1 MEAEVFLDKVTGNE
15 GYYCLFAVKLGQ
27 KDRPQTFHT
36 TYDSL
41 LQEARKLDARGYSPY
56 FALATFEESGTRI
69 ADNVKQL
76 KSFFMDIDCGEG
88 RDYPT
93 KKEGLQALQRFCKK
107 VELPRPLL
115 VDSGRGVHCYWPLS
129 EAVSR
134 DQWKPVADHLKQL
147 CKNHGFTIDA
157 SVTADA
163 ARVLRIPT
171 THNHKTEPPSPVE
184 FYSGHVP
191 DDVTL
196 DEFSKLIGA
205 DKVPTPQKIESQPA
219 TAFMEA
225 LMGNKQHKF
234 KDIITRESSC
244 AQLVDI
250 VTKQDECSEPIWRAG
265 LSIAKFCSDGQ
276 KAAHVMSKNH
286 PEYSAEETQD
296 KFDKIK
302 GPYLCSH
309 FDEFKQD
316 VCTKCPHWGKIK
328 SPISLG
334 GSVREA
340 TEEDNV
346 VEVPALDLPNTPTTT
361 YVIPTYPKP
370 YFRGANN
377 GGVYIRTSND
387 DGEPDE
393 ELIYHNDI
401 YIVNRIVDVDLGEV
415 VVIRLHLPQDGVR
428 EFTVPLT
435 AITSREEFRKQMSMQ
450 GVAVTKMDK
459 LMTYMTTWINELQAT
474 TKADNARVQ
483 FGWTDDTHTAFVVGN
498 QEISRNGIKS
508 NPASRATA
516 GLMSAFKPK
525 GSLEQWKQMAAFYD
539 RDGFEMHQYVI
550 ATSFGSAL
558 MSLMPIACSGFH
570 IHSKDTGL
578 GKTTALY
585 AAASVWG
592 NPKTLVV
599 EAKDTQNSVM
609 LRGEVYKNLPLY
621 IDELTNGKGEQ
632 LSDLVYQ
639 LSSGR
644 QRNRMSGN
652 TNTERTRG
660 EPWSLLSVSTG
671 NTSVIERIST
681 FKNAPKAEAARMLET
696 RAVKLF
702 DESTT
707 KHLTDAH
714 QTATTTVY
722 GHAGVVFMQYVINN
736 LDTVIALLEN
746 VQRKIDA
753 AAKLT
758 AQDRYWSVGAAA
770 TFTGYL
776 IAKELDLLPYDTPK
790 LMAYTLKL
798 LEENHGTSKGLISS
812 TADVLNDFVHEHWGS
827 ILKIRSTDDMRKNQ
841 GNGMDDLVIPESD
854 PRIKLVGRYETDVK
868 KLYIIP
874 KVLKSWCGKQQINYS
889 STIEEL
895 KDKFNGKY
903 VKIRLTKGTSTK
915 MPLAHVFCVDCSK
928 VDLEE
933 DAET

>member
-1 MEAEVFLDKVTGNE
+1 MDAEVFLRHVTGDD

-27 KDRPQTFHT
+27 NDRPQTFHT
-36 TYDSL
+36 DYDSL

-56 FALATFEESGTRI
+56 FALATFEESGTRV

-107 VELPRPLL
+107 VGLPRPLL
-115 VDSGRGVHCYWPLS
+115 IDSGRGVHCYWPLS
-129 EAVSR
+129 KPVSKEA
-134 DQWKPVADHLKQL
+134 WKPVADHLKQL
-147 CKNHGFTIDA
+147 CKNHGFIVDP

-171 THNHKTEPPSPVE
+171 THNHKTEPPTEVTFFSE
-184 FYSGHVP
+184 HVP
-191 DDVTL
+191 EYVTL
-196 DEFSKLIGA
+196 DEFAKCIGA
-205 DKVPTPQKIESQPA
+205 DKIETKSIEPMPNSA
-219 TAFMEA
+219 VMDA
-225 LMGNKQHKF
+225 LMGNKQFRF

-250 VTKQDECSEPIWRAG
+250 VVNQDGCSEPMWRAG

-302 GPYLCSH
+302 GPYLCHH
-309 FDEFKQD
+309 FDEFKPD
-316 VCTKCPHWGKIK
+316 VCTQCPHWGKIK

-334 GSVREA
+334 GSIKEA
-340 TEEDNV
+340 TEEDNI

-361 YVIPTYPKP
+361 YVIPTYPNP
-370 YFRGANN
+370 YIRGAK
-377 GGVYIRTSND
+377 GGVYIRTK
-387 DGEPDE
+387 DE
-393 ELIYHNDI
+393 EGNPTEDLVYHNDI
-401 YIVNRIVDVDLGEV
+401 YIVSRIVDMELGEL

-474 TKADNARVQ
+474 TKADLARTQ
-483 FGWTDDTHTAFVVGN
+483 FGWTDDTHSAFVLGN
-498 QEISRNGIKS
+498 QEVTAHGVKS
-508 NPASRATA
+508 NPPSKATA

-525 GSLEQWKQMAAFYD
+525 GSLEQWKQMANFYN
-539 RDGFEMHQYVI
+539 RDGFELHQFMV
-550 ATSFGSAL
+550 ASAFGSPL
-558 MSLMPIACSGFH
+558 MSFMPIACSSFH
-570 IHSKDTGL
+570 VHSKDTGL
-578 GKTTALY
+578 GKTTAMY
-585 AAASVWG
+585 VGASVWG

-599 EAKDTQNSVM
+599 EAQDTKNSLM
-609 LRGEVYKNLPLY
+609 LRGEVYKNLPYY
-621 IDELTNGKGEQ
+621 IDELTNSEGKQ
-632 LSDLVYQ
+632 LSDLIYQ

-644 QRNRMSGN
+644 QRNRMTGSA
-652 TNTERTRG
+652 NTERVRG

-671 NTSVIERIST
+671 NTSVLERISS

-696 RAVKLF
+696 KAVKLF
-702 DESTT
+702 DETKT

-714 QTATTTVY
+714 QANSQNIY
-722 GHAGVVFMQYVINN
+722 GHAGVPYLQYIMQNTDRVINLLQEVQQK
-736 LDTVIALLEN
+736 LDAGA
-746 VQRKIDA
+746 Q
-753 AAKLT
+753 LT
-758 AQDRYWSVGAAA
+758 AQDRHWSAGATVNVTGFLLASELGFLEYDKEKYFRYVIRLLKENKAAA
-770 TFTGYL
+770 N
-776 IAKELDLLPYDTPK
+776 D
-790 LMAYTLKL
+790 M
-798 LEENHGTSKGLISS
+798 ISS

-827 ILKIRSTDDMRKNQ
+827 ILKIRSTDDLRKGQ

-854 PRIKLVGRYETDVK
+854 PRVRLVGRYETDVK

-874 KVLKSWCGKQQINYS
+874 KVLKAWCAKQQINYS
-889 STIEEL
+889 SL
-895 KDKFNGKY
+895 VQDFKDNYKGKTL
-903 VKIRLTKGTSTK
+903 KIRLTKGTPTQ
-915 MPLAHVFCVDCSK
+915 MPPSHVLCIDCSQ

>member
-1 MEAEVFLDKVTGNE
+1 MDAEVFLRHVTGDD

-27 KDRPQTFHT
+27 GDRPQTFHAD
-36 TYDSL
+36 YDSL

-56 FALATFEESGTRI
+56 FALATFEESGTRV

-93 KKEGLQALQRFCKK
+93 KKEGLQALQRFCKR

-134 DQWKPVADHLKQL
+134 DDWKPVADHLKQL

-171 THNHKTEPPSPVE
+171 THNHKTEPPTEVTFFSE
-184 FYSGHVP
+184 HVP
-191 DDVTL
+191 EYVTL
-196 DEFSKLIGA
+196 EEFAKCIGA
-205 DKVPTPQKIESQPA
+205 DKIPTKSLEPMPNSAI
-219 TAFMEA
+219 MDA
-225 LMGNKQHKF
+225 LMGNKQFRF

-244 AQLVDI
+244 AQLIDI

-302 GPYLCSH
+302 GPYQCAH
-309 FDEFKQD
+309 FDEFKPD
-316 VCTKCPHWGKIK
+316 VCTECPHWGKIK

-346 VEVPALDLPNTPTTT
+346 VEVPALDLPNKPTTT

-387 DGEPDE
+387 EGEPDE

-401 YIVNRIVDVDLGEV
+401 YIVSRIVDMELGEL

-450 GVAVTKMDK
+450 GVALTKMEK

-474 TKADNARVQ
+474 TKADLARTQ
-483 FGWTDDTHTAFVVGN
+483 FGWTDDTHSAFVIGN
-498 QEISRNGIKS
+498 QEVTANGVKS
-508 NPASRATA
+508 NPPSKATA
-516 GLMSAFKPK
+516 GLMNAFKPK
-525 GSLEQWKQMAAFYD
+525 GTIEQWKQMANFYN
-539 RDGFEMHQYVI
+539 RDGFELHQYMV
-550 ATSFGSAL
+550 ASAFGSPL
-558 MSLMPIACSGFH
+558 MALMPIACSSLH
-570 IHSKDTGL
+570 VHSKESGL
-578 GKTTALY
+578 GKTTAMHVG
-585 AAASVWG
+585 ASVWG

-599 EAKDTQNSVM
+599 EAQDTKNSLM
-609 LRGEVYKNLPLY
+609 LRGEVYKNLPYY
-621 IDELTNGKGEQ
+621 IDELTNAEGKQ
-632 LSDLVYQ
+632 LSDLIYQ

-644 QRNRMSGN
+644 QRNRMTGSA
-652 TNTERTRG
+652 NTERARG
-660 EPWSLLSVSTG
+660 EPWSLLSISTG
-671 NTSVIERIST
+671 NTSVLERISS

-696 RAVKLF
+696 KAVKLF
-702 DESTT
+702 DESKT

-714 QTATTTVY
+714 QANSQNIY
-722 GHAGVVFMQYVINN
+722 GVVGVPYLQYLMQNMDRVINLLQEVQQK
-736 LDTVIALLEN
+736 LDAGA
-746 VQRKIDA
+746 Q
-753 AAKLT
+753 LT
-758 AQDRYWSVGAAA
+758 AQDRHWSAGSTVTVAGFMLANELG
-770 TFTGYL
+770 FLEYD
-776 IAKELDLLPYDTPK
+776 KEGFFRYALRLLK
-790 LMAYTLKL
+790 
-798 LEENHGTSKGLISS
+798 ENKASANDMISS

-827 ILKIRSTDDMRKNQ
+827 ILKIRSTDDMRKSQ
-841 GNGMDDLVIPESD
+841 GNGMDGLVIPEFD
-854 PRIKLVGRYETDVK
+854 PKVRLVGRYETDVK
-868 KLYIIP
+868 KLFIIP
-874 KVLKSWCGKQQINYS
+874 KVLKAWCVKQQINYS
-889 STIEEL
+889 SL
-895 KDKFNGKY
+895 VQDFKDNFKGKAMKKF
-903 VKIRLTKGTSTK
+903 LTKGTPTD
-915 MPLAHVFCVDCSK
+915 MPLTHVICIDCSS

>member
-27 KDRPQTFHT
+27 NDRPQTFHT

-56 FALATFEESGTRI
+56 FALATFEESGSRV

-134 DQWKPVADHLKQL
+134 DDWKPVADHLKQL
-147 CKNHGFTIDA
+147 CKNHGFVIDP

-184 FYSGHVP
+184 FYSEHVP
-191 DDVTL
+191 EPVSL
-196 DEFSKLIGA
+196 DAFATLIGA
-205 DKVPTPQKIESQPA
+205 DQIPVPQKIESQPA
-219 TAFMEA
+219 NAMMEA

-250 VTKQDECSEPIWRAG
+250 VVNQDGCSEPIWRAG
-265 LSIAKFCSDGQ
+265 LSIAKFCSDGK

-286 PEYSAEETQD
+286 PEYSPEQTQD

-309 FDEFKQD
+309 FDEFKPD
-316 VCTKCPHWGKIK
+316 VCTQCPHWGKIK

-334 GSVREA
+334 SSVKEA
-340 TEEDNV
+340 TPEDNV

-370 YFRGANN
+370 YFRGATN

-387 DGEPDE
+387 EGEPDE

-401 YIVNRIVDVDLGEV
+401 YIVNRIVDVELGEV

-474 TKADNARVQ
+474 TKADLARTQ
-483 FGWTDDTHTAFVVGN
+483 FGWTDDTHKAFILGN
-498 QEISRNGIKS
+498 QEVTADGVKS
-508 NPASRATA
+508 NPPSKATA

-525 GSLEQWKQMAAFYD
+525 GTIEQWKEMANFYN
-539 RDGFEMHQYVI
+539 RDGFELHQYIVGS
-550 ATSFGSAL
+550 AFGSPL
-558 MSLMPIACSGFH
+558 MAFMPIACAGFH
-570 IHSKDTGL
+570 VHSKDTGL
-578 GKTTALY
+578 GKTTAMY
-585 AAASVWG
+585 VGASVWG

-599 EAKDTQNSVM
+599 EAKDTQNSLM
-609 LRGEVYKNLPLY
+609 LRGEVYKNLPFY
-621 IDELTNGKGEQ
+621 IDELTNANGNE

-644 QRNRMSGN
+644 QRNRMTGSA
-652 TNTERTRG
+652 NTERARG
-660 EPWSLLSVSTG
+660 EPWSLLSISTG
-671 NTSVIERIST
+671 NTSVIERISA

-696 RAVKLF
+696 KAVKLF
-702 DESTT
+702 DESKT

-714 QTATTTVY
+714 QANSQNIY
-722 GHAGVVFMQYVINN
+722 GVVGVPYLQYLMQNTDRV
-736 LDTVIALLEN
+736 VALLQE
-746 VQRKIDA
+746 VQQKVDA
-753 AAKLT
+753 GAQLT
-758 AQDRYWSVGAAA
+758 AQDRYWSVGA
-770 TFTGYL
+770 TVN
-776 IAKELDLLPYDTPK
+776 IAGFILAGELGFLEYNKENYFRYAIRLLK
-790 LMAYTLKL
+790 ENKAMAQDM
-798 LEENHGTSKGLISS
+798 ISS

-827 ILKIRSTDDMRKNQ
+827 ILKIRSTDDLRKGQ

-854 PRIKLVGRYETDVK
+854 PRVRLVGRYETDVK
-868 KLYIIP
+868 KLYIVP
-874 KVLKSWCGKQQINYS
+874 KVLKSWCAKQQINYS
-889 STIEEL
+889 SLIQDF
-895 KDKFNGKY
+895 KDNYNGKTL
-903 VKIRLTKGTSTK
+903 KIRLTKGTPTQ
-915 MPLAHVFCVDCSK
+915 MPPSHVLCVDCSQ

>member
-1 MEAEVFLDKVTGNE
+1 MDAEVFLRHVTGDD

-27 KDRPQTFHT
+27 NDRPQTFHT
-36 TYDSL
+36 SYDSL

-56 FALATFEESGTRI
+56 FALATFKENGTRV

-88 RDYPT
+88 RDYPS

-129 EAVSR
+129 NPVSR
-134 DQWKPVADHLKQL
+134 DEWKPVADHLKQL

-184 FYSGHVP
+184 FYSEHVP
-191 DDVTL
+191 EYVTL
-196 DEFSKLIGA
+196 EDFAKSIGA
-205 DKVPTPQKIESQPA
+205 DKIPA
-219 TAFMEA
+219 KSLEPMPNSAVMDA
-225 LMGNKQHKF
+225 LMGNKQFKF
-234 KDIITRESSC
+234 KDIITKESSC

-250 VTKQDECSEPIWRAG
+250 VTKQDECSEPMWRAG

-302 GPYLCSH
+302 GPYLCHH
-309 FDEFKQD
+309 FDEFKPD

-334 GSVREA
+334 GSIKEA
-340 TEEDNV
+340 TEEDNI

-370 YFRGANN
+370 YIRGAN
-377 GGVYIRTSND
+377 GGVYVRTQ
-387 DGEPDE
+387 DE
-393 ELIYHNDI
+393 EGDPTEDLVYHNDI
-401 YIVNRIVDVDLGEV
+401 YVVNRIVDVELGEL

-435 AITSREEFRKQMSMQ
+435 AVTSREEFRKQMSMQ

-474 TKADNARVQ
+474 TKADKARTQ
-483 FGWTDDTHTAFVVGN
+483 FGWTDDTHLAFVVGN
-498 QEISRNGIKS
+498 QEISRNGVKA
-508 NPASRATA
+508 NPPSKATA
-516 GLMSAFKPK
+516 GLMNAFKPK
-525 GSLEQWKQMAAFYD
+525 GSLEQWKQMANFYN
-539 RDGFEMHQYVI
+539 RDGFELHQYIV
-550 ATSFGSAL
+550 ATAFGSPL
-558 MSLMPIACSGFH
+558 MDLMPVACSGFH
-570 IHSKDTGL
+570 VHSKDHGL
-578 GKTTALY
+578 GKTTAMY
-585 AAASVWG
+585 VAASVWG
-592 NPKTLVV
+592 DPEQLVV
-599 EAKDTQNSVM
+599 NAVDTQNSLM
-609 LRGEVYKNLPLY
+609 LRGEVYKNLPFY
-621 IDELTNGKGEQ
+621 IDELTNGDGEQ
-632 LSDLVYQ
+632 LSNLVYQ
-639 LSSGR
+639 LSSGK
-644 QRNRMSGN
+644 QRNRMAGN
-652 TNTERTRG
+652 SNTERTRG
-660 EPWSLLSVSTG
+660 EPWSLLSISTG
-671 NTSVIERIST
+671 NTSVLERISA

-696 RAVKLF
+696 KAVKLF

-714 QTATTTVY
+714 QANSKSIF
-722 GHAGVVFMQYVINN
+722 GHAGVPYMQHVMQNM
-736 LDTVIALLEN
+736 DRVIAMLQD
-746 VQRKIDA
+746 VQRKVDSGA
-753 AAKLT
+753 GLT
-758 AQDRYWSVGAAA
+758 AQDRFWSAGVTVTIVGFLLAS
-770 TFTGYL
+770 
-776 IAKELDLLPYDTPK
+776 ELDLLQYDK
-790 LMAYTLKL
+790 EGFFRYALRL
-798 LEENHGTSKGLISS
+798 LGENRNTSKDLVSS

-827 ILKIRSTDDMRKNQ
+827 ILKIRSTDDLRKAHD
-841 GNGMDDLVIPESD
+841 NGIDSLVIPEFD
-854 PRIKLVGRYETDVK
+854 PRVRLVGRYETDVK
-868 KLYIIP
+868 KLFIIP
-874 KVLKSWCGKQQINYS
+874 KVLKAWCAKQQINYS
-889 STIEEL
+889 SLIQDF
-895 KDKFNGKY
+895 KDNYNGKTL
-903 VKIRLTKGTSTK
+903 KIRLTKGTPTQ
-915 MPLAHVFCVDCSK
+915 MPPSHVMCVDCSS

>member
-1 MEAEVFLDKVTGNE
+1 MDAEVFLRHVTGDD

-27 KDRPQTFHT
+27 NDRPQTFHT
-36 TYDSL
+36 DYDSL

-56 FALATFEESGTRI
+56 FALATFEESGTRV

-115 VDSGRGVHCYWPLS
+115 IDSGRGVHCYWPLS
-129 EAVSR
+129 KPVSR
-134 DQWKPVADHLKQL
+134 DEWKPVADHLKQL
-147 CKNHGFTIDA
+147 CKNHGFIVDP

-171 THNHKTEPPSPVE
+171 THNHKTEPPTEVTFFSE
-184 FYSGHVP
+184 HVP
-191 DDVTL
+191 EYVTL
-196 DEFSKLIGA
+196 DEFAKCIGA
-205 DKVPTPQKIESQPA
+205 DKIETKSLEPMPNSA
-219 TAFMEA
+219 VMDA
-225 LMGNKQHKF
+225 LMGNKQFRF

-250 VTKQDECSEPIWRAG
+250 VVDQDGCSEPMWRAG

-302 GPYLCSH
+302 GPYLCHH
-309 FDEFKQD
+309 FDEFKPD

-334 GSVREA
+334 GSIKEA
-340 TEEDNV
+340 TEEDNI

-361 YVIPTYPKP
+361 YVIPTYPNP
-370 YFRGANN
+370 YIRGAK
-377 GGVYIRTSND
+377 GGVYIRTK
-387 DGEPDE
+387 DE
-393 ELIYHNDI
+393 EGNPTEDLVYHNDI
-401 YIVNRIVDVDLGEV
+401 YIVSRIVDVELGEL

-474 TKADNARVQ
+474 TKADLARTQ
-483 FGWTDDTHTAFVVGN
+483 FGWTDDTHSAFVIGN
-498 QEISRNGIKS
+498 QEVTAHGVKS
-508 NPASRATA
+508 NPPSKATA

-525 GSLEQWKQMAAFYD
+525 GSLEQWKQMANFYN
-539 RDGFEMHQYVI
+539 RDGFELHQYMV
-550 ATSFGSAL
+550 ASAFGSPL
-558 MSLMPIACSGFH
+558 MALMPIACSSLH
-570 IHSKDTGL
+570 VHSKESGL
-578 GKTTALY
+578 GKTTAMHVG
-585 AAASVWG
+585 ASVWG

-599 EAKDTQNSVM
+599 EAQDTKNSLM
-609 LRGEVYKNLPLY
+609 LRGEVYKNLPYY
-621 IDELTNGKGEQ
+621 IDELTNSEGKQ
-632 LSDLVYQ
+632 LSDLIYQ

-644 QRNRMSGN
+644 QRNRMTGSA
-652 TNTERTRG
+652 NTERMRG
-660 EPWSLLSVSTG
+660 EPWSLLSISTG
-671 NTSVIERIST
+671 NTSVLERISS

-696 RAVKLF
+696 KAVKLF
-702 DESTT
+702 DETKT

-714 QTATTTVY
+714 QANSQNIY
-722 GHAGVVFMQYVINN
+722 GHAGVPYLQYLMQNMDRVINLLQEVQQK
-736 LDTVIALLEN
+736 LDAGA
-746 VQRKIDA
+746 Q
-753 AAKLT
+753 LT
-758 AQDRYWSVGAAA
+758 AQDRHWSAGSTVIVTGFLLASELGFLEYDKEGFFRYALRLLKENKDAAN
-770 TFTGYL
+770 
-776 IAKELDLLPYDTPK
+776 D
-790 LMAYTLKL
+790 M
-798 LEENHGTSKGLISS
+798 ISS

-827 ILKIRSTDDMRKNQ
+827 MLKIRSTDDLRKGQ

-854 PRIKLVGRYETDVK
+854 PRVRLVGRYETDVK
-868 KLYIIP
+868 KLYIVP
-874 KVLKSWCGKQQINYS
+874 KVLKAWCAKQQINYS
-889 STIEEL
+889 SL
-895 KDKFNGKY
+895 VQDFKDNYKGKTL
-903 VKIRLTKGTSTK
+903 KIRLAKGTPFQ
-915 MPLAHVFCVDCSK
+915 MPPSHVLCIDCSQ

>member
-1 MEAEVFLDKVTGNE
+1 MDAEVFLRHVTGDD

-27 KDRPQTFHT
+27 EDRPQTFHT

-56 FALATFEESGTRI
+56 FALGTFDKSGTRV

-134 DQWKPVADHLKQL
+134 DDWKPVADHLKQL
-147 CKNHGFTIDA
+147 CKNHGFIIDP

-171 THNHKTEPPSPVE
+171 THNHKTDPPSPVV
-184 FYSGHVP
+184 FYSEHVP
-191 DDVTL
+191 EYVTL
-196 DEFSKLIGA
+196 DEFAKCIGA
-205 DKVPTPQKIESQPA
+205 DKIPAPQKIEVQPI
-219 TAFMEA
+219 TAFQEA

-250 VTKQDECSEPIWRAG
+250 VVNQDECSEPIWRAG

-302 GPYLCSH
+302 GPYLCHH
-309 FDEFKQD
+309 FDEYNPD

-334 GSVREA
+334 SSVREA
-340 TEEDNV
+340 TEEDNI

-377 GGVYIRTSND
+377 GGVYIRTSNEE
-387 DGEPDE
+387 GEPDE

-401 YIVNRIVDVDLGEV
+401 YIVNRIVDVELGEV

-435 AITSREEFRKQMSMQ
+435 AVTSREEFRKQMSMQ

-474 TKADNARVQ
+474 TKADKARTQ
-483 FGWTDDTHTAFVVGN
+483 FGWTDDTHKSFVVGN
-498 QEISRNGIKS
+498 QEITADGVSS
-508 NPASRATA
+508 NPPSKATA
-516 GLMSAFKPK
+516 GLMNAFKPK
-525 GSLEQWKQMAAFYD
+525 GSLEQWKQMANFYN
-539 RDGFEMHQYVI
+539 RDGFELHQYIV
-550 ATSFGSAL
+550 ASAFGSPLMAL
-558 MSLMPIACSGFH
+558 MPVACSGLH
-570 IHSKDTGL
+570 VHSKDHGL
-578 GKTTALY
+578 GKTTAMY
-585 AAASVWG
+585 VGASVWG
-592 NPKTLVV
+592 DPEQLVV
-599 EAKDTQNSVM
+599 NAVDTQNSLM
-609 LRGEVYKNLPLY
+609 LRGEVYKNLPFY
-621 IDELTNGKGEQ
+621 IDELTNGDGEQ
-632 LSDLVYQ
+632 LSNLVYQ
-639 LSSGR
+639 LSSGK

-652 TNTERTRG
+652 SNTERVRG
-660 EPWSLLSVSTG
+660 EPWSLLAVSTG
-671 NTSVIERIST
+671 NTSVIETISS
-681 FKNAPKAEAARMLET
+681 FKNAPKAEAARLLET
-696 RAVKLF
+696 KAVKLF
-702 DESTT
+702 DETKT
-707 KHLTDAH
+707 KHLTDKH
-714 QTATTTVY
+714 QANSKNIH
-722 GHAGVVFMQYVINN
+722 GHAGVPYMQHVIQNV
-736 LDTVIALLEN
+736 DRVIALLQEIQQK
-746 VQRKIDA
+746 VDTGA
-753 AAKLT
+753 GLT
-758 AQDRYWSVGAAA
+758 AQDRYWSAGTTVNLAGFLLAREI
-770 TFTGYL
+770 GL
-776 IAKELDLLPYDTPK
+776 LDYDREKLFRYAIRLLG
-790 LMAYTLKL
+790 
-798 LEENHGTSKGLISS
+798 ENKASANDLISS

-827 ILKIRSTDDMRKNQ
+827 ILKIRSTDDLRKAQ

-854 PRIKLVGRYETDVK
+854 PRIKLVGRYETDLK
-868 KLYIIP
+868 KLYIVP
-874 KVLKSWCGKQQINYS
+874 KVLKSWCAKQQINYS
-889 STIEEL
+889 SLIQDF
-895 KDKFNGKY
+895 KDKFKGKSM
-903 VKIRLTKGTSTK
+903 KIRLTKGTPTQ
-915 MPLAHVFCVDCSK
+915 MPPSHVLCVDCSQ

-933 DAET
+933 DAKT

>member
-1 MEAEVFLDKVTGNE
+1 MDAEVFLRHVTGDD

-27 KDRPQTFHT
+27 NDRPQTFHT
-36 TYDSL
+36 NYDSL

-56 FALATFEESGTRI
+56 FALATFEESGTRV

-93 KKEGLQALQRFCKK
+93 KREGLQALQRFCKK
-107 VELPRPLL
+107 VDLPRPLL

-134 DQWKPVADHLKQL
+134 DDWKPVADHLKQL
-147 CKNHGFTIDA
+147 CKNHGFTIDT

-171 THNHKTEPPSPVE
+171 THNHKTEPPTEVTFFSE
-184 FYSGHVP
+184 HVP
-191 DDVTL
+191 EYVTL
-196 DEFSKLIGA
+196 EEFAKCIGA
-205 DKVPTPQKIESQPA
+205 DQVPKKQPDNQPA
-219 TAFMEA
+219 NAMMEA
-225 LMGNKQHKF
+225 LMGNKQFKF
-234 KDIITRESSC
+234 KDIIARESSC

-250 VTKQDECSEPIWRAG
+250 VVNQDECSEPIWRAG

-276 KAAHVMSKNH
+276 KAAHIMSKNH

-302 GPYLCSH
+302 GPYLCHH
-309 FDEFKQD
+309 FDEFKPD
-316 VCTKCPHWGKIK
+316 VCTECPHWGKIK

-361 YVIPTYPKP
+361 YVIPTYPRP

-387 DGEPDE
+387 EGEPDE
-393 ELIYHNDI
+393 ELVYHNDI
-401 YIVNRIVDVDLGEV
+401 YIVNRIVDVELGEL

-474 TKADNARVQ
+474 TKADLARTQ
-483 FGWTDDTHTAFVVGN
+483 FGWTDDTHSAFVIGN
-498 QEISRNGIKS
+498 QEVTANGVKS
-508 NPASRATA
+508 NPPSKATA

-525 GSLEQWKQMAAFYD
+525 GSLEQWKKMANFYN
-539 RDGFEMHQYVI
+539 RDGFELHQYVV
-550 ATSFGSAL
+550 ASAFGSPL

-570 IHSKDTGL
+570 LHSKDTGL
-578 GKTTALY
+578 GKTTAMHVG
-585 AAASVWG
+585 ASVWG

-599 EAKDTQNSVM
+599 EAKDTQNSLM
-609 LRGEVYKNLPLY
+609 LRGEVYKNLPYY
-621 IDELTNGKGEQ
+621 IDELTNAKGEE
-632 LSDLVYQ
+632 LSDLIYQ

-644 QRNRMSGN
+644 QRNRMTGSA
-652 TNTERTRG
+652 NTERHRG
-660 EPWSLLSVSTG
+660 EPWSLLAVSTG
-671 NTSVIERIST
+671 NTSVLERISA
-681 FKNAPKAEAARMLET
+681 FKNAPKAEAARLLET
-696 RAVKLF
+696 KAVKLF
-702 DESTT
+702 DETKT
-707 KHLTDAH
+707 KHITDAH
-714 QTATTTVY
+714 QANAVSVY
-722 GHAGVVFMQYVINN
+722 GHAGVPYLQYLMQNMDRVIN
-736 LDTVIALLEN
+736 LLQE
-746 VQRKIDA
+746 VQQKLDA
-753 AAKLT
+753 AAQLT
-758 AQDRYWSVGAAA
+758 AQDRYWSAGATANV
-770 TFTGYL
+770 TGFLLANELGFLEYDKEKYFRYVIRL
-776 IAKELDLLPYDTPK
+776 LKENKAIAND
-790 LMAYTLKL
+790 MIA
-798 LEENHGTSKGLISS
+798 SS
-812 TADVLNDFVHEHWGS
+812 ADVLNDFVHEHWGS
-827 ILKIRSTDDMRKNQ
+827 ILKIRSTDDLRKGH

-854 PRIKLVGRYETDVK
+854 PRIRLVGRYETDVK

-874 KVLKSWCGKQQINYS
+874 KVLKSWCAKQQINYS
-889 STIEEL
+889 SL
-895 KDKFNGKY
+895 VQDFKDNYNGKTL
-903 VKIRLTKGTSTK
+903 KIRLTKGTPTQ
-915 MPLAHVFCVDCSK
+915 MPPSHVLCVDCSK

>member
-27 KDRPQTFHT
+27 NDRPQTFHT

-56 FALATFEESGTRI
+56 FALATFEESGSRV

-134 DQWKPVADHLKQL
+134 DDWKPVADHLKQL
-147 CKNHGFTIDA
+147 CKNHGFTIDP

-184 FYSGHVP
+184 FYSEHVP
-191 DDVTL
+191 EPVSL
-196 DEFSKLIGA
+196 DAFAKLIGA
-205 DKVPTPQKIESQPA
+205 DQIPVPQKIESQPA
-219 TAFMEA
+219 TAMMEA

-250 VTKQDECSEPIWRAG
+250 VVNQDGCSEPIWRAG
-265 LSIAKFCSDGQ
+265 LSIAKFCSDGK

-286 PEYSAEETQD
+286 PEYSPEQTQD

-309 FDEFKQD
+309 FDEFKPD
-316 VCTKCPHWGKIK
+316 VCTQCPHWGKIK

-334 GSVREA
+334 SSVREA
-340 TEEDNV
+340 TPEDNI

-387 DGEPDE
+387 EGEPDE

-474 TKADNARVQ
+474 TKADKARIQ
-483 FGWTDDTHTAFVVGN
+483 FGWTDDNHDAFVVGN
-498 QEISRNGIKS
+498 QEISRNGVKS
-508 NPASRATA
+508 NPPSQATA

-525 GSLEQWKQMAAFYD
+525 GSLEQWKDMANFYN
-539 RDGFEMHQYVI
+539 RDGFELHQYMV
-550 ATSFGSAL
+550 ATSFGSPL
-558 MSLMPIACSGFH
+558 MSLMPVACSGFH
-570 IHSKDTGL
+570 VHSKDSGL
-578 GKTTALY
+578 GKTTAMY
-585 AAASVWG
+585 VGASVWG
-592 NPKTLVV
+592 NPKQLVV
-599 EAKDTQNSVM
+599 DAKDTRNSVM

-639 LSSGR
+639 LTSGK

-652 TNTERTRG
+652 SNTERTRG

-702 DESTT
+702 DASKT
-707 KHLTDAH
+707 KHLTDAF
-714 QTATTTVY
+714 ATRAENTY
-722 GHAGVVFMQYVINN
+722 GTAGVIYMQWVMDNI
-736 LDTVIALLEN
+736 EE
-746 VQRKIDA
+746 VQRLLIEVQQKLDKA
-753 AAKLT
+753 AGLT
-758 AQDRYWSVGAAA
+758 AQDRFWSAGATASV
-770 TFTGYL
+770 TGML
-776 IAKELDLLPYDTPK
+776 IAKRIGLIDYDTEK
-790 LMAYTLKL
+790 FFKYVLKL
-798 LEENHGTSKGLISS
+798 LQENRATSNDLMSS
-812 TADVLNDFVHEHWGS
+812 TADLLNDFVHEHWGS
-827 ILKIRSTDDMRKNQ
+827 ILKIKSTDDMRKGH

-854 PRIKLVGRYETDVK
+854 PRNKLVGRYETDVK
-868 KLYIIP
+868 KLYVIP
-874 KVLKSWCGKQQINYS
+874 KVLKSWCGAQQINYT

-895 KDKFNGKY
+895 KAKFKGKY

-915 MPLAHVFCVDCSK
+915 MPLTHVFCIDCSA
-928 VDLEE
+928 VDIEE

>member
-27 KDRPQTFHT
+27 NDRPQTFHT

-56 FALATFEESGTRI
+56 FALATFEESGSRV

-134 DQWKPVADHLKQL
+134 DDWKPVADHLKQL
-147 CKNHGFTIDA
+147 CKNHGFTIDP

-184 FYSGHVP
+184 FYSEHVP
-191 DDVTL
+191 EPVSL
-196 DEFSKLIGA
+196 DAFAKLIGA
-205 DKVPTPQKIESQPA
+205 DQIPVPQKIESQPA
-219 TAFMEA
+219 TAMMEA

-250 VTKQDECSEPIWRAG
+250 VVNQDECSEPIWRAG
-265 LSIAKFCSDGQ
+265 LSIAKFCSDGK

-286 PEYSAEETQD
+286 PEYSPEQTQD

-309 FDEFKQD
+309 FDEFKPD
-316 VCTKCPHWGKIK
+316 VCTQCPHWGKIK

-334 GSVREA
+334 SSVKEA
-340 TEEDNV
+340 TPEDNI

-370 YFRGANN
+370 YFRGATN

-387 DGEPDE
+387 EGEPDE

-401 YIVNRIVDVDLGEV
+401 YIVSRIVDSELGEL

-474 TKADNARVQ
+474 TKADLARTQ
-483 FGWTDDTHTAFVVGN
+483 FGWTDDTHTAFVLGN
-498 QEISRNGIKS
+498 QEVTANGVKS
-508 NPASRATA
+508 NPPSKATA

-525 GSLEQWKQMAAFYD
+525 GTIEQWKEMANFYN
-539 RDGFEMHQYVI
+539 RDGFELHQYIV
-550 ATSFGSAL
+550 ASAFGSPL
-558 MSLMPIACSGFH
+558 MSLMPIACSSLH
-570 IHSKDTGL
+570 VHSKESGL
-578 GKTTALY
+578 GKTTAMHVG
-585 AAASVWG
+585 ASVWG

-599 EAKDTQNSVM
+599 EAQDTNNSLM
-609 LRGEVYKNLPLY
+609 LRGEVYKNLPYY
-621 IDELTNGKGEQ
+621 IDELTNAEGKQ
-632 LSDLVYQ
+632 LSDLIYQ

-644 QRNRMSGN
+644 QRSRTTGSA
-652 TNTERTRG
+652 NTERVRG
-660 EPWSLLSVSTG
+660 EPWSLLSISTG
-671 NTSVIERIST
+671 NTSVLERISS

-696 RAVKLF
+696 KAVKLF
-702 DESTT
+702 DETKT
-707 KHLTDAH
+707 KHLTDKH
-714 QTATTTVY
+714 QQNSQNIY
-722 GHAGVVFMQYVINN
+722 GVVGVPYLQYIMQNMDRVIKLLQEVQQK
-736 LDTVIALLEN
+736 LDEGA
-746 VQRKIDA
+746 Q
-753 AAKLT
+753 LT
-758 AQDRYWSVGAAA
+758 AQERHWSAGSTVNVAGFILANELGFLEYDKENYFRYAIGLLKENKA
-770 TFTGYL
+770 T
-776 IAKELDLLPYDTPK
+776 AQD
-790 LMAYTLKL
+790 M
-798 LEENHGTSKGLISS
+798 ISS

-827 ILKIRSTDDMRKNQ
+827 ILKIRSTDDLRKGQ

-854 PRIKLVGRYETDVK
+854 PRVRLVGRYETDVK
-868 KLYIIP
+868 KLYIVP
-874 KVLKSWCGKQQINYS
+874 KVLKSWCAKQQINYS
-889 STIEEL
+889 SLIQDF
-895 KDKFNGKY
+895 KDNYNGKTL
-903 VKIRLTKGTSTK
+903 KIRLTKGTPTQ
-915 MPLAHVFCVDCSK
+915 MPPSHVLCVDCSQ

>member
-1 MEAEVFLDKVTGNE
+1 MDAEVFLRHVTGDD

-27 KDRPQTFHT
+27 NDRPQTFHT
-36 TYDSL
+36 NYDSL

-56 FALATFEESGTRI
+56 FALATFEESGTRV

-107 VELPRPLL
+107 VGLPRPLL
-115 VDSGRGVHCYWPLS
+115 IDSGRGVHCYWPLS
-129 EAVSR
+129 KPVSKEA
-134 DQWKPVADHLKQL
+134 WKPVADHLKQL
-147 CKNHGFTIDA
+147 CKNHGFIVDP

-171 THNHKTEPPSPVE
+171 THNHKTEPPTEVTFFSE
-184 FYSGHVP
+184 HVP
-191 DDVTL
+191 EYVTL
-196 DEFSKLIGA
+196 DEFAKCIGA
-205 DKVPTPQKIESQPA
+205 DKIETKSIEPMPNSA
-219 TAFMEA
+219 VMDA
-225 LMGNKQHKF
+225 LMGNKQFRF

-250 VTKQDECSEPIWRAG
+250 VVNQDGCSEPMWRAG

-302 GPYLCSH
+302 GPYLCHH
-309 FDEFKQD
+309 FDEFKPD

-334 GSVREA
+334 GSIKEA
-340 TEEDNV
+340 TEEDNI

-361 YVIPTYPKP
+361 YVIPTYPNP
-370 YFRGANN
+370 YIRGAK
-377 GGVYIRTSND
+377 GGVYIRTK
-387 DGEPDE
+387 DE
-393 ELIYHNDI
+393 EGNPTEDLVYHNDI
-401 YIVNRIVDVDLGEV
+401 YIVSRIVDMELGEL

-474 TKADNARVQ
+474 TKADLARTQ
-483 FGWTDDTHTAFVVGN
+483 FGWTDDTHSAFVLGN
-498 QEISRNGIKS
+498 QEVTAHGVKS
-508 NPASRATA
+508 NPPSKATA

-525 GSLEQWKQMAAFYD
+525 GSLEQWKQMANFYN
-539 RDGFEMHQYVI
+539 RDGFELHQFMV
-550 ATSFGSAL
+550 ASAFGSPL
-558 MSLMPIACSGFH
+558 MSFMPIACSSFH
-570 IHSKDTGL
+570 VHSKDTGL
-578 GKTTALY
+578 GKTTAMY
-585 AAASVWG
+585 VGASVWG

-599 EAKDTQNSVM
+599 EAQDTKNSLM
-609 LRGEVYKNLPLY
+609 LRGEVYKNLPYY
-621 IDELTNGKGEQ
+621 IDELTNSEGKQ
-632 LSDLVYQ
+632 LSDLIYQ

-644 QRNRMSGN
+644 QRNRMTGSA
-652 TNTERTRG
+652 NTERVRG

-671 NTSVIERIST
+671 NTSVLERISS

-696 RAVKLF
+696 KAVKLF
-702 DESTT
+702 DETKT

-714 QTATTTVY
+714 QANSQNIY
-722 GHAGVVFMQYVINN
+722 GHAGVPYLQYIMQNTDRVINLLQEVQQK
-736 LDTVIALLEN
+736 LDAGA
-746 VQRKIDA
+746 Q
-753 AAKLT
+753 LT
-758 AQDRYWSVGAAA
+758 AQDRHWSAGATVNVTGFLLASELGFLEYDKEKYFRYVIRLLKENKAAA
-770 TFTGYL
+770 N
-776 IAKELDLLPYDTPK
+776 D
-790 LMAYTLKL
+790 M
-798 LEENHGTSKGLISS
+798 ISS

-827 ILKIRSTDDMRKNQ
+827 ILKIRSTDDLRKGQ

-854 PRIKLVGRYETDVK
+854 PRVRLVGRYETDVK

-874 KVLKSWCGKQQINYS
+874 KVLKAWCAKQQINYS
-889 STIEEL
+889 SL
-895 KDKFNGKY
+895 VQDFKDNYKGKTL
-903 VKIRLTKGTSTK
+903 KIRLTKGTPTQ
-915 MPLAHVFCVDCSK
+915 MPPSHVLCIDCSQ

>member
-1 MEAEVFLDKVTGNE
+1 MDAEVFLRHVTGDD

-27 KDRPQTFHT
+27 HDRPQTFHT
-36 TYDSL
+36 DYDSL

-56 FALATFEESGTRI
+56 FALATFRESGTRV

-93 KKEGLQALQRFCKK
+93 KREGLQALQRFCKK
-107 VELPRPLL
+107 VDLPRPLL

-134 DQWKPVADHLKQL
+134 DDWKPVADHLKQL
-147 CKNHGFTIDA
+147 CKNHGFTIDT

-171 THNHKTEPPSPVE
+171 THNHKTEPPTEVTFFSE
-184 FYSGHVP
+184 HVP
-191 DDVTL
+191 EAVTL
-196 DEFSKLIGA
+196 DEFAKVIGA
-205 DKVPTPQKIESQPA
+205 DLVPKQKVDSQPA
-219 TAFMEA
+219 NAMMEA
-225 LMGNKQHKF
+225 LMGNKQFKF
-234 KDIITRESSC
+234 KDIIARESSC

-250 VTKQDECSEPIWRAG
+250 VVNQDECSEPIWRAG

-276 KAAHVMSKNH
+276 KAAHIMSKNH

-302 GPYLCSH
+302 GPYLCHH
-309 FDEFKQD
+309 FDEFKPD
-316 VCTKCPHWGKIK
+316 VCTECPHWGKIK

-387 DGEPDE
+387 EGEPDE
-393 ELIYHNDI
+393 EIVYHNDI
-401 YIVNRIVDVDLGEV
+401 YIVNRITDIDLGEV

-474 TKADNARVQ
+474 TKADKARIQ
-483 FGWTDDTHTAFVVGN
+483 FGWTDDRHEAFIVGN
-498 QEISRNGIKS
+498 QEITANGVKS
-508 NPASRATA
+508 NPPSKATA
-516 GLMSAFKPK
+516 GLMNAFRPK
-525 GSLEQWKQMAAFYD
+525 GSLEQWKQMANFYN
-539 RDGFEMHQYVI
+539 RDGFELHQYMV
-550 ATSFGSAL
+550 ASAFGSPL
-558 MSLMPIACSGFH
+558 MALMPIACSGFH
-570 IHSKDTGL
+570 VHSKDTGL
-578 GKTTALY
+578 GKTTAMY
-585 AAASVWG
+585 VGASVWG
-592 NPKTLVV
+592 DPEQLVINAV
-599 EAKDTQNSVM
+599 DTQNSMM

-621 IDELTNGKGEQ
+621 IDELTNADGGE

-639 LSSGR
+639 LSGGK
-644 QRNRMSGN
+644 QRNRMAGN
-652 TNTERTRG
+652 SNTERTRG

-681 FKNAPKAEAARMLET
+681 VKNAPKAEAARMLET
-696 RAVKLF
+696 KAVKLF

-714 QTATTTVY
+714 QANSKNIF
-722 GHAGVVFMQYVINN
+722 GHAGVPYMQHVIQN
-736 LDTVIALLEN
+736 LDRVIQLLQEI
-746 VQRKIDA
+746 QRKVDSGA
-753 AAKLT
+753 QLT
-758 AQDRYWSVGAAA
+758 AQDRYWSAGTTVN
-770 TFTGYL
+770 
-776 IAKELDLLPYDTPK
+776 IAGFLLACEIGLLDYNKENFFRYAIRLLN
-790 LMAYTLKL
+790 
-798 LEENHGTSKGLISS
+798 ENKASAKDLISS

-827 ILKIRSTDDMRKNQ
+827 ILKIRSTDDLRKGH

-854 PRIKLVGRYETDVK
+854 PRIRLVGRYETDVK
-868 KLYIIP
+868 KLYIVP
-874 KVLKSWCGKQQINYS
+874 KVLKAWCARQQINYS
-889 STIEEL
+889 SL
-895 KDKFNGKY
+895 VQDFKDNYKGKTL
-903 VKIRLTKGTSTK
+903 KIRLTKGTPTQ
-915 MPLAHVFCVDCSK
+915 MPPSHVLCVDCSN
-928 VDLEE
+928 VELEE

>member
-1 MEAEVFLDKVTGNE
+1 MDAEVFLRHVTGDD

-27 KDRPQTFHT
+27 NDRPQTFHT
-36 TYDSL
+36 DYDSL

-56 FALATFEESGTRI
+56 FALATFEESGTRV

-93 KKEGLQALQRFCKK
+93 KREGLQALQRFCKK
-107 VELPRPLL
+107 VGLPRPLL
-115 VDSGRGVHCYWPLS
+115 IDSGRGVHCYWPLS
-129 EAVSR
+129 KPVSR
-134 DQWKPVADHLKQL
+134 DEWKPVADHLKQL
-147 CKNHGFTIDA
+147 CKNHGFIVDP

-171 THNHKTEPPSPVE
+171 THNHKTEPPTEVTFFSE
-184 FYSGHVP
+184 HVP
-191 DDVTL
+191 EYVTL
-196 DEFSKLIGA
+196 DEFAKCIGA
-205 DKVPTPQKIESQPA
+205 DKIETKPIEPMPNSA
-219 TAFMEA
+219 VMDA
-225 LMGNKQHKF
+225 LMGNKQFRF

-250 VTKQDECSEPIWRAG
+250 VVNQDGCSEPMWRAG

-302 GPYLCSH
+302 GPYLCHH
-309 FDEFKQD
+309 FDEFKPD
-316 VCTKCPHWGKIK
+316 VCTQCPHWGKIK

-334 GSVREA
+334 GSIKEA
-340 TEEDNV
+340 TEEDNI

-361 YVIPTYPKP
+361 YVIPTYPNP
-370 YFRGANN
+370 YIRGAK
-377 GGVYIRTSND
+377 GGVYIRTK
-387 DGEPDE
+387 DE
-393 ELIYHNDI
+393 EGNPTEDLVYHNDI
-401 YIVNRIVDVDLGEV
+401 YIVSRIVDMELGEL

-474 TKADNARVQ
+474 TKADLARTQ
-483 FGWTDDTHTAFVVGN
+483 FGWTDDTHSAFVLGN
-498 QEISRNGIKS
+498 QEVTAHGVKS
-508 NPASRATA
+508 NPPSKATA

-525 GSLEQWKQMAAFYD
+525 GSLEQWKQMANFYN
-539 RDGFEMHQYVI
+539 RDGFELHQFMV
-550 ATSFGSAL
+550 ASAFGSPL
-558 MSLMPIACSGFH
+558 MSFMPIACSSFH
-570 IHSKDTGL
+570 VHSKDTGL
-578 GKTTALY
+578 GKTTAMY
-585 AAASVWG
+585 VGASVWG

-599 EAKDTQNSVM
+599 EAQDTKNSLM
-609 LRGEVYKNLPLY
+609 LRGEVYKNLPYY
-621 IDELTNGKGEQ
+621 IDELTNSEGKQ
-632 LSDLVYQ
+632 LSDLIYQ

-644 QRNRMSGN
+644 QRNRMTGSA
-652 TNTERTRG
+652 NTERVRG

-671 NTSVIERIST
+671 NTSVLERISS

-696 RAVKLF
+696 KAVKLF
-702 DESTT
+702 DETKT

-714 QTATTTVY
+714 QANSQNIY
-722 GHAGVVFMQYVINN
+722 GHAGVPYLQYVMQNTDRVINLLQEVQQK
-736 LDTVIALLEN
+736 LDAGA
-746 VQRKIDA
+746 Q
-753 AAKLT
+753 LT
-758 AQDRYWSVGAAA
+758 AQDRHWSAGATVNVTGFLLASELGFLEYDKEKYFRYVIRLLKENKAAA
-770 TFTGYL
+770 N
-776 IAKELDLLPYDTPK
+776 D
-790 LMAYTLKL
+790 M
-798 LEENHGTSKGLISS
+798 ISS

-827 ILKIRSTDDMRKNQ
+827 ILKIRSTDDLRKGQ

-854 PRIKLVGRYETDVK
+854 PRVRLVGRYETDVK

-874 KVLKSWCGKQQINYS
+874 KVLKAWCAKQQINYS
-889 STIEEL
+889 SL
-895 KDKFNGKY
+895 VQDFKDNYKGKTL
-903 VKIRLTKGTSTK
+903 KIRLTKGTPTQ
-915 MPLAHVFCVDCSK
+915 MPPSHVLCIDCSQ

>member
-56 FALATFEESGTRI
+56 FALATFEESGTRV

-107 VELPRPLL
+107 VGLPRPLL

-129 EAVSR
+129 ETVTR
-134 DQWKPVADHLKQL
+134 DAWKPVADHLKQL
-147 CKNHGFTIDA
+147 CKNHGFIIDA

-184 FYSGHVP
+184 FYSEHIPEPVSL
-191 DDVTL
+191 TA
-196 DEFSKLIGA
+196 FAKLIGA
-205 DKVPTPQKIESQPA
+205 DKIPVKSLEPMPNSA
-219 TAFMEA
+219 VMDA

-244 AQLVDI
+244 AQLIDI
-250 VTKQDECSEPIWRAG
+250 VKNQDGCSEPVWRAG
-265 LSIAKFCSDGQ
+265 LSIAKFCTDGQ

-286 PEYSAEETQD
+286 PEYSPEQTQD

-309 FDEFKQD
+309 FDEFNPD

-334 GSVREA
+334 SSIREA
-340 TEEDNV
+340 TPEDNI

-361 YVIPTYPKP
+361 YVIPEYPKP
-370 YFRGANN
+370 YIRGAT
-377 GGVYIRTSND
+377 GGVYIRTQD
-387 DGEPDE
+387 EEGDPTE
-393 ELIYHNDI
+393 ELIYHNDL
-401 YIVNRIVDVDLGEV
+401 YVVNRIVDIDLGEV
-415 VVIRLHLPQDGVR
+415 VVMRLHLPQDGVR
-428 EFTVPLT
+428 EFSVPLT
-435 AITSREEFRKQMSMQ
+435 AVTSREEFRKQMSMQ

-474 TKADNARVQ
+474 TKADKARTQ
-483 FGWTDDTHTAFVVGN
+483 FGWTDDTHTAFILGN
-498 QEISRNGIKS
+498 QEISRNGVKS
-508 NPASRATA
+508 NPPSQATA

-525 GSLEQWKQMAAFYD
+525 GTLEQWQDMANFYD
-539 RDGFEMHQYVI
+539 RDGFELHQYIV
-550 ATSFGSAL
+550 ATSFGSPL
-558 MSLMPIACSGFH
+558 MSLMPVACSGFH
-570 IHSKDTGL
+570 VHSKDTGL
-578 GKTTALY
+578 GKTTAMIVG
-585 AAASVWG
+585 ASVWG
-592 NPKTLVV
+592 KPAQLVV
-599 EAKDTQNSVM
+599 DAKDTRNSVM

-639 LSSGR
+639 LTSGK
-644 QRNRMSGN
+644 QRNRMAGN
-652 TNTERTRG
+652 SNTERTRG
-660 EPWSLLSVSTG
+660 EPWSLLSISTG

-696 RAVKLF
+696 KAVKLF
-702 DESTT
+702 DESKT
-707 KHLTDAH
+707 KHLTDAFAAKAEN
-714 QTATTTVY
+714 TY
-722 GHAGVVFMQYVINN
+722 GTAGVVYMQWVMDN
-736 LDTVIALLEN
+736 LGE
-746 VQRKIDA
+746 VQRLLNEVQQKLDKA
-753 AAKLT
+753 AGLT
-758 AQDRYWSVGAAA
+758 AQDRFWSAGATA
-770 TFTGYL
+770 TVTGML
-776 IAKELDLLPYDTPK
+776 IAKKLDLVGYDTEK
-790 LMAYTLKL
+790 FFKYVLGL
-798 LEENHGTSKGLISS
+798 LGENKQSSTDLISS
-812 TADVLNDFVHEHWGS
+812 AADVLNDFVLEHWGS
-827 ILKIRSTDDMRKNQ
+827 ILKIKSTADMRKSQ
-841 GNGMDDLVIPESD
+841 GNGMDGLVIPELD
-854 PRIKLVGRYETDVK
+854 PRVKLIGRYETDAK
-868 KLYIIP
+868 KLYILP
-874 KVLKSWCGKQQINYS
+874 KVLKAWCGAQQINYGS
-889 STIEEL
+889 LVQEF
-895 KDKFNGKY
+895 KDKFKGKAM
-903 VKIRLTKGTSTK
+903 KIRLTKGVSTDLY
-915 MPLAHVFCVDCSK
+915 PAHVLCVDCSQVELK
-928 VDLEE
+928 E

>member
-1 MEAEVFLDKVTGNE
+1 MDAEVFLRHVTGDD

-27 KDRPQTFHT
+27 HDRPQTFHT
-36 TYDSL
+36 DYDSL

-56 FALATFEESGTRI
+56 FALATFEESGTRV
-69 ADNVKQL
+69 ANNVKQL

-93 KKEGLQALQRFCKK
+93 KQEGLQALQRFCKK
-107 VELPRPLL
+107 VELPKPLL

-134 DQWKPVADHLKQL
+134 DDWKPVADHLKQL

-171 THNHKTEPPSPVE
+171 THNHKTEPPTEVTFFSE
-184 FYSGHVP
+184 HVP
-191 DDVTL
+191 DAVTL
-196 DEFSKLIGA
+196 GEFAKCIGA
-205 DKVPTPQKIESQPA
+205 DQVPKQQPDNQPA
-219 TAFMEA
+219 NAMMEA
-225 LMGNKQHKF
+225 LMGNKQFKF

-244 AQLVDI
+244 AQLIDI

-302 GPYLCSH
+302 GPYLCHH
-309 FDEFKQD
+309 FDEFKPD
-316 VCTKCPHWGKIK
+316 VCTECPHWGKIK

-387 DGEPDE
+387 EGEPDE
-393 ELIYHNDI
+393 ELVYHNDI
-401 YIVNRIVDVDLGEV
+401 YVVNRITDIDLGEV

-474 TKADNARVQ
+474 TKADKARTQ
-483 FGWTDDTHTAFVVGN
+483 FGWTDDNHNAFVVGN
-498 QEISRNGIKS
+498 QEISRNGVKS
-508 NPASRATA
+508 NPPSQATA
-516 GLMSAFKPK
+516 GLMNAFKPK
-525 GSLEQWKQMAAFYD
+525 GSLEEWKQVANFYN
-539 RDGFEMHQYVI
+539 REGFELHQYMV
-550 ATSFGSAL
+550 ATSFGSPL
-558 MSLMPIACSGFH
+558 MSLMPVACSGFH
-570 IHSKDTGL
+570 VHSKDTGL
-578 GKTTALY
+578 GKTTAMY
-585 AAASVWG
+585 VGASVWG
-592 NPKTLVV
+592 NPKQLVV
-599 EAKDTQNSVM
+599 EAKDTRNSVM

-621 IDELTNGKGEQ
+621 IDELTNGKGQQ

-639 LSSGR
+639 LSSGK

-652 TNTERTRG
+652 SNTERTRG

-681 FKNAPKAEAARMLET
+681 IKNAPKAEAARLLET
-696 RAVKLF
+696 KAVKLF
-702 DESTT
+702 DASKT
-707 KHLTDAH
+707 KHLTDDFAARVENTYG
-714 QTATTTVY
+714 TAGIIYIQWV
-722 GHAGVVFMQYVINN
+722 MDNI
-736 LDTVIALLEN
+736 EE
-746 VQRKIDA
+746 VQRLLKEVQQKIDSA
-753 AAKLT
+753 ASLT
-758 AQDRYWSVGAAA
+758 AQDRFWSAGATAA
-770 TFTGYL
+770 VTGML
-776 IAKELDLLPYDTPK
+776 IAKRIGLIEYDNECFFKYVLGLLR
-790 LMAYTLKL
+790 
-798 LEENHGTSKGLISS
+798 ENKASSNDLISS

-827 ILKIRSTDDMRKNQ
+827 ILKIRSTDDLRK
-841 GNGMDDLVIPESD
+841 GHENGIDDLVIPEFD
-854 PRIKLVGRYETDVK
+854 PRVRLVGRYETDVK
-868 KLYIIP
+868 RLYIVP
-874 KVLKSWCGKQQINYS
+874 KVLKAWCAHQQINYS
-889 STIEEL
+889 SL
-895 KDKFNGKY
+895 LQDFKDNYNGRTM
-903 VKIRLTKGTSTK
+903 KIRLTKGTPTQ
-915 MPLAHVFCVDCSK
+915 MPPAHVLCIDCSQ

>member
-1 MEAEVFLDKVTGNE
+1 MDAEVFLRHVTGDD

-27 KDRPQTFHT
+27 NDRPQTFHT

-41 LQEARKLDARGYSPY
+41 LQEARRLDARGYSPY
-56 FALATFEESGTRI
+56 FALATFEESGTRV

-129 EAVSR
+129 AAVSR
-134 DQWKPVADHLKQL
+134 DDWKPVADHLKQL
-147 CKNHGFTIDA
+147 CKNHGFIIDP

-191 DDVTL
+191 EYVTL
-196 DEFSKLIGA
+196 DEFAKGIGA
-205 DKVPTPQKIESQPA
+205 DKIPTPQKIDTQPI
-219 TAFMEA
+219 TAFQEA

-276 KAAHVMSKNH
+276 KAAHIMSKNH

-302 GPYLCSH
+302 GPYLCHH
-309 FDEFKQD
+309 FDEYNPD

-334 GSVREA
+334 SSIKEA
-340 TEEDNV
+340 TAEDNI

-361 YVIPTYPKP
+361 YVIPEYPKP
-370 YFRGANN
+370 YFRGANT

-387 DGEPDE
+387 EGEPDE
-393 ELIYHNDI
+393 EIIYHNDI

-474 TKADNARVQ
+474 TKADKARTQ
-483 FGWTDDTHTAFVVGN
+483 FGWTDDTCESFIVGN
-498 QEISRNGIKS
+498 QEITATEVRS
-508 NPASRATA
+508 NPPSKATA
-516 GLMSAFKPK
+516 GLMNAFKPK
-525 GSLEQWKQMAAFYD
+525 GSLERWKQMANFYD
-539 RDGFEMHQYVI
+539 REGFELHQYIV
-550 ATSFGSAL
+550 ATSFGSPLMAL
-558 MSLMPIACSGFH
+558 MPVACSGFH
-570 IHSKDTGL
+570 VHSKEHGL
-578 GKTTALY
+578 GKTTAMY
-585 AAASVWG
+585 VGASVWG
-592 NPKTLVV
+592 DPEQIVV
-599 EAKDTQNSVM
+599 NAVDTQNSLM
-609 LRGEVYKNLPLY
+609 LRGEVYKNLPFY
-621 IDELTNGKGEQ
+621 IDELTNGDGEQ
-632 LSDLVYQ
+632 LSNLVYQ
-639 LSSGR
+639 LSSGK

-652 TNTERTRG
+652 SNTERTRG

-671 NTSVIERIST
+671 NTSVIETIST
-681 FKNAPKAEAARMLET
+681 FKNAPKAEAGRMLET
-696 RAVKLF
+696 KAVKLF
-702 DESTT
+702 DESKT

-714 QTATTTVY
+714 QTNSKSIF
-722 GHAGVVFMQYVINN
+722 GHAGVPYMQHVIQN
-736 LDTVIALLEN
+736 LDRVISLLQE
-746 VQRKIDA
+746 VQRKVDSA
-753 AAKLT
+753 AQLT
-758 AQDRYWSVGAAA
+758 AQDRFWSAGA
-770 TFTGYL
+770 TVT
-776 IAKELDLLPYDTPK
+776 IAGFLLAREIGLLNYDKERFFRYALR
-790 LMAYTLKL
+790 L
-798 LEENHGTSKGLISS
+798 LEENKRTSGELISS

-827 ILKIRSTDDMRKNQ
+827 ILKIKSTADMRKQQ

-854 PRIKLVGRYETDVK
+854 PRVRLVGRYETDVK
-868 KLYIIP
+868 KLYIVP
-874 KVLKSWCGKQQINYS
+874 KVLKSWCAKQQINYS
-889 STIEEL
+889 SLIEDF
-895 KDKFNGKY
+895 KTNYKGRS
-903 VKIRLTKGTSTK
+903 VKMRLTKGTPTE
-915 MPLAHVFCVDCSK
+915 MPPSHVMCVDCSN
-928 VDLEE
+928 VGLEE